1 MAALTEL
8 TPAQKKRQEKL
19 AADAARVA
27 GGGTDKTLA
36 PEPVPLH
43 VMLSEGI
50 TVTIGGEEYEAAP
63 LPIAKLGKV
72 GPLLGVLSDA
82 LTLYAMTAFETGQF
96 DVAATAAKL
105 NSLVDLRGKMAA
117 KVGLEAA
124 GEGGEPVE
132 VTAEAI
138 ELLLDAVIS
147 ETTEAE
153 AAAMV
158 DLTLLV
164 LSRRHPDLTRE
175 EIEAE
180 LEMPAFLL
188 ILVSLYAGSPTLRR
202 TFRPA

>member
-1 MAALTEL
+1 MPPLTEL

-27 GGGTDKTLA
+27 GGGPDKTGA
-36 PEPVPLH
+36 HEPVPLH

-50 TVTIGGEEYEAAP
+50 VVTIGGEEYEAAP

-72 GPLLGVLSDA
+72 GPLLGVLSDV
-82 LTLYAMTAFETGQF
+82 LTLHAMAAFETGHF
-96 DVAATAAKL
+96 DVAATAGKL
-105 NSLVDLRGKMAA
+105 NGLVDLRGKMAA
-117 KVGLEAA
+117 KTGLGAS

-132 VTAEAI
+132 ITAEAI
-138 ELLLDAVIS
+138 GLLLDAVIS
-147 ETTEAE
+147 ETTEVE
-153 AAAMV
+153 ASAMV

-164 LSRRHPDLTRE
+164 LSRRQPDLTRE